1 MRSLEVDPARES
13 TYRALM
19 RLLFMNGDRTSAL
32 RAYERCAA
40 VIQGEFGVLPES
52 ETEALVAEIRAGRGS
67 LSSSSRRF
75 RS

>member
-1 MRSLEVDPARES
+1 RES

-40 VIQGEFGVLPES
+40 VIRGEFGVLPEA

-67 LSSSSRRF
+67 LSSASNRF
-75 RS
+75 RR